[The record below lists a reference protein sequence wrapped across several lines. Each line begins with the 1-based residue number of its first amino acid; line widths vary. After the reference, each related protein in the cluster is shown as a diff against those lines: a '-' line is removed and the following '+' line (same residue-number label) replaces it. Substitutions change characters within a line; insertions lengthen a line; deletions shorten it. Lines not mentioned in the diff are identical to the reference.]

1 MVQNKSVENIIIIGG
16 GPAGLSAALYAARA
30 ELSPLVLSGIELGGQ
45 AALTER
51 IENYPGFPM
60 GISGAELMELFQEN
74 AERFGARVQLETVSS
89 VDFSIRPFYIN
100 TQEKQYFAHSVVIS
114 TGADPRKLNIPGET
128 ELCGRGVSYCATCD
142 GRFFKDKKI
151 AVIGGGDS
159 ALEESLLLTRF
170 ASSVTVVH
178 RRAELRASAILQKR
192 ARENKKI
199 QFVWNS
205 IVESINGAEAVN
217 SISIKNILNGNQ
229 TTLPMDGVFIFIG
242 HSPNSDIFKEYL
254 KRDEKGY
261 LKVDRHLQ
269 TSLPGVFAAGEVADN
284 FYRQVI
290 ISAGMGAAAAIEA
303 TYYLQNLEL

>member
-1 MVQNKSVENIIIIGG
+1 V
-16 GPAGLSAALYAARA
+16 
-30 ELSPLVLSGIELGGQ
+30 
-45 AALTER
+45 
-51 IENYPGFPM
+51 
-60 GISGAELMELFQEN
+60 
-74 AERFGARVQLETVSS
+74 
-89 VDFSIRPFYIN
+89 
-100 TQEKQYFAHSVVIS
+100 
-114 TGADPRKLNIPGET
+114 
-128 ELCGRGVSYCATCD
+128 
-142 GRFFKDKKI
+142 

-178 RRAELRASAILQKR
+178 RRAELRACAILQKR

-217 SISIKNILNGNQ
+217 SISIKNVLNGNQ
-229 TTLPMDGVFIFIG
+229 TTLPTDGVFIFIG

-254 KRDEKGY
+254 KRDENGY
-261 LKVDRHLQ
+261 LKTDQHLQ

-303 TYYLQNLEL
+303 TYYLQNMEL